1 MRDPGPGANITD
13 TEQAG
18 NNLPSQLDL
27 SPLSDV
33 SPHQSQGKKWNL
45 KFD

>member
-33 SPHQSQGKKWNL
+33 SPHQSQGVESQV
-45 KFD
+45 